1 MKRDL
6 RGAPMTALQAGRWY
20 WWFGDLR
27 LLLDH
32 RFGDHEDVRG
42 QRGRG
47 ALDQYAAITADDLD
61 QLEVR
66 WHRAKTGPRRPMAD
80 VYLDAILHAVRP
92 ANGLRP
98 YRVPLE
104 PGESWGPWGRPA
116 LYPPRPG
123 TRVHVIAGEHAGR
136 SGIAQD
142 PDARLRALDA
152 VMKPTGDIASRI
164 RSQLVVPDAH
174 VAVALDAELGCTA
187 AGGGRGGRGWCQVNV
202 PLLDIL
208 VI

>member
-1 MKRDL
+1 
-6 RGAPMTALQAGRWY
+6 MTALQAGRWY

-47 ALDQYAAITADDLD
+47 ALDQYTTITLDDLD
-61 QLEVR
+61 QFEAR
-66 WHRAKTGPRRPMAD
+66 WRWTKIGTRQRPIAN
-80 VYLDAILHAVRP
+80 VYLDALLHAVRP
-92 ANGLRP
+92 ANGLPP
-98 YRVPLE
+98 YFPPEVMDGP
-104 PGESWGPWGRPA
+104 PWGPWGRPA
-116 LYPPRPG
+116 LYIPRPG

-136 SGIAQD
+136 VGTAQD
-142 PDARLRALDA
+142 LDARLRALDA
-152 VMKPTGDIASRI
+152 VMKPGGDIASRI

-174 VAVALDAELGCTA
+174 MAVALDAELGCTA

-208 VI
+208 VL